1 MKSKTWYYKTELGG
15 KVTFKLTE
23 LGISIP
29 KVMKS
34 YMEYYGIPQEYLFKY
49 STDCN
54 SESEFKTYPVEKIKA
69 KMKSAGATD
78 SEIEEAVDE
87 FLNFDS
93 LIEE

>member
-1 MKSKTWYYKTELGG
+1 MKNKTWYYKTELGG

-29 KVMKS
+29 EVMKS
-34 YMEYYGIPQEYLFKY
+34 YMEYYGILQEYLFKY
-49 STDCN
+49 STDYS
-54 SESEFKTYPVEKIKA
+54 SESEFKKYSAEKIKV

-78 SEIEEAVDE
+78 SEIKEAVDE
-87 FLNFDS
+87 FLNSDS